1 MYEYLE
7 YIENGF
13 RFRWEMKNANF
24 LYDGLL
30 QNYDLYE
37 TRFGRKPKIWTP
49 EQLMVLYKNSKER
62 SKKRQKAISDVIY
75 QAIENI
81 KPNQNGFVCLYTY
94 DKDGDIIVHNLR
106 EDKDY
111 GWGWSQNRL
120 TFSKDEVKCRDEKI
134 NFLLENEL
142 AFELGEELNKRD
154 RMRSSIHSYVMQAIK
169 EVVNTRLRQEFKK
182 TPFGDIPKI
191 MTIDFGGTEFYAS
204 LDTNSNSSWRNFEL
218 LGQVKEKTIKIY

>member
-24 LYDGLL
+24 LYG
-30 QNYDLYE
+30 QFYE

-62 SKKRQKAISDVIY
+62 SEKRQKAISDVIY

-94 DKDGDIIVHNLR
+94 DKDGDIFVHNIR

-120 TFSKDEVKCRDEKI
+120 TFSKDELKCRDEKI

-142 AFELGEELNKRD
+142 AFELGEELNIRD
-154 RMRSSIHSYVMQAIK
+154 RMRSSMHSYVMQAIR
-169 EVVNTRLRQEFKK
+169 EVVNTRLREEFKK

-218 LGQVKEKTIKIY
+218 LTQVKEKTIKIY

>member
-62 SKKRQKAISDVIY
+62 SEKRQKAISDVIY
-75 QAIENI
+75 QVLRISSLTRTALC
-81 KPNQNGFVCLYTY
+81 VYT
-94 DKDGDIIVHNLR
+94 H
-106 EDKDY
+106 
-111 GWGWSQNRL
+111 
-120 TFSKDEVKCRDEKI
+120 T
-134 NFLLENEL
+134 
-142 AFELGEELNKRD
+142 
-154 RMRSSIHSYVMQAIK
+154 
-169 EVVNTRLRQEFKK
+169 TK
-182 TPFGDIPKI
+182 TV
-191 MTIDFGGTEFYAS
+191 T
-204 LDTNSNSSWRNFEL
+204 
-218 LGQVKEKTIKIY
+218 